1 MIFYKLY
8 PQISSTDKFVL
19 KAAVVKRM
27 ASVYRC
33 SRDNRAK
40 QEERRGEIWYGRK
53 GRGVSR
59 RRLAGRLVEREGK
72 KGRKK
77 QKKKKAEVRKETAR

>member
-19 KAAVVKRM
+19 KAAVVRRM

-53 GRGVSR
+53 GRGVR